1 MKKLIL
7 SSFIAVAVALGSSQ
21 SFAQKAYE
29 TKVSYM
35 KKDVEAFAADFN
47 VSKDVLNKVAEQY
60 FNDNIKGK
68 RKKNKD
74 FYMYQGI
81 NATDIFGTEKG
92 DLYYK
97 VTGNK
102 KNAKLILLVSKGYDN
117 FVSGGSDAQ
126 VAANAKNL
134 LNNFE
139 QQIEKY
145 NKAQL
150 IEEQKKLIA
159 KTEKEHK
166 SLISDQKRAE
176 KKLEDQQKEIENLKK
191 KVSNKADEIEDQ
203 KKKLDELSKL

>member
-1 MKKLIL
+1 MKKLIF
-7 SSFIAVAVALGSSQ
+7 SSIIAVAIAFGGHQ

-29 TKVSYM
+29 TKITYM
-35 KKDVEAFAADFN
+35 KKNVEAFAADFN
-47 VSKDVLNKVAEQY
+47 VSKTVLNKVAEQY
-60 FNDNIKGK
+60 FGENIKGR

-74 FYMYQGI
+74 FYMYQGV
-81 NATDIFGTEKG
+81 NFTDIFGTEKG

-126 VAANAKNL
+126 VAENAKNV

-139 QQIEKY
+139 HQIEKY

-150 IEEQKKLIA
+150 IDEQKKLIA
-159 KTEKEHK
+159 KSEKDHK
-166 SLISDQKRAE
+166 SLLQDQKRAE
-176 KKLEDQQKEIENLKK
+176 KKLEDQQKDIEKLQEKIAKKAEEIE
-191 KVSNKADEIEDQ
+191 AQ
-203 KKKLDELSKL
+203 KKKLEELSNL